1 MLLNTNLV
9 LVREFGFM
17 DPWQFVTYALS
28 VYATISM
35 YVIDLCCSLLCT
47 GVLLVQE
54 FGCYGPVCSLL

>member
-35 YVIDLCCSLLCT
+35 YVIDF
-47 GVLLVQE
+47 VVV
-54 FGCYGPVCSLL
+54 CYVRVHS